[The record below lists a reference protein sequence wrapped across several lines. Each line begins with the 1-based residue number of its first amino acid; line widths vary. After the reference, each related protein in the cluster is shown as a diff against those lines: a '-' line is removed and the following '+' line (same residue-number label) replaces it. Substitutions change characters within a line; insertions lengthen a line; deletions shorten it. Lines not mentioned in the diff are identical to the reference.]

1 MENKNRLIPSVKTEV
16 RGKYMRNKKNIM
28 FYVLYSVLPM
38 SEIPQKSHRIPPR
51 IKSDFQTRIFR
62 KRDVHMIVYPGNRVV
77 RLIATG
83 QVKQYIHMIGLTRNG
98 TVSVFRL
105 ELITLNIPVSRHI
118 QTRDM
123 L

>member
-62 KRDVHMIVYPGNRVV
+62 KRDVHMIVYPGITENRDIF
-77 RLIATG
+77 IA
-83 QVKQYIHMIGLTRNG
+83 VFLNPANIRKPY
-98 TVSVFRL
+98 TVIAL
-105 ELITLNIPVSRHI
+105 YG
-118 QTRDM
+118 
-123 L
+123 